1 MTAGA
6 KVTAFTVVM
15 LLVAAALVAVKTKP
29 AAQVGRS

>member
-15 LLVAAALVAVKTKP
+15 LLVAAALVVVFG
-29 AAQVGRS
+29 QFRFGSGER